1 MTVSEETFEHW
12 MQRGEDRDSA
22 FKWIMEEEDLEL
34 RQIRFDKF
42 TVLLE
47 EECFDK
53 TFSFIQDCIMILK
66 PKPDATGPEVMVD
79 MGSIIKELKDEELKN
94 A

>member
-1 MTVSEETFEHW
+1 MVDKETFEHW
-12 MQRGEDRDSA
+12 MQRGEDRDLA
-22 FKWIMEEEDLEL
+22 FKWIMETEDLEL

-47 EECFDK
+47 EECFYK
-53 TFSFIQDCIMILK
+53 TCSFINSRISTLMVS
-66 PKPDATGPEVMVD
+66 ASEGPEVTLEIGRIVQ
-79 MGSIIKELKDEELKN
+79 ELKDEELKN